1 MGRSPTTGVLYTK
14 SSAKIV
20 LKGRRLG
27 DMLSYI
33 EARRETACMVFA
45 EGRKICSVKKF
56 GKKFSKKFGKKLG
69 KNVSYI

>member
-1 MGRSPTTGVLYTK
+1 
-14 SSAKIV
+14 
-20 LKGRRLG
+20 
-27 DMLSYI
+27 MLSYI

-69 KNVSYI
+69 KKFSVSYI